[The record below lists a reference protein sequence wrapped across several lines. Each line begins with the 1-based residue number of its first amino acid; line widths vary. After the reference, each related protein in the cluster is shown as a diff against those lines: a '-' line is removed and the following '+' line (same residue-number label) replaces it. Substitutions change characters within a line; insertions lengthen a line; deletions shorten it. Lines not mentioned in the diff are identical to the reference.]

1 MLDEAIFLLVEDS
14 DDDILLTRRSFR
26 RAEIRNPLQVVHSVD
41 EAICYLGGEGL
52 FSNRLEFPLPALVLL
67 DLKMPRREGFEL
79 IEWVRSQPS
88 FLALRIIV
96 LTSSDSRSDVERAYD
111 LGANSYLVK
120 PVESEAFVEALRMLK
135 QYWIGYDKAP
145 SVRRP
150 PRAHGGSSELGR
162 N

>member
-1 MLDEAIFLLVEDS
+1 MFDDAIFLLVEDS
-14 DDDILLTRRSFR
+14 DNDILLTRRSFR
-26 RAEIRNPLQVVHSVD
+26 KAEIGNPLQVVRSVD
-41 EAICYLGGEGL
+41 EAISYLGGEGL

-88 FLALRIIV
+88 LFALRIIV

-120 PVESEAFVEALRMLK
+120 PVDSETFVEALRLLK
-135 QYWIGYDKAP
+135 QYWIGFDKAP
-145 SVRRP
+145 LVNRP
-150 PRAHGGSSELGR
+150 PRPRGSSGLEH